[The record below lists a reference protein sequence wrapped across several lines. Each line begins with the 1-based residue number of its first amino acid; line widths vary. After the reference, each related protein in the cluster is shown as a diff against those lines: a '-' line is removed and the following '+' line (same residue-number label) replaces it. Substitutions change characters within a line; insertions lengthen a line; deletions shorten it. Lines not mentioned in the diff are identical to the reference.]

1 MEMGIMDT
9 VTKAGRVILLLIEM
23 VHHLYLMK
31 SAGQHGGR
39 TERIGQIQDS
49 PRAHHHQITCLTM
62 AKVAVQMGTDP
73 VREISS
79 EGHLEV
85 GLEPQMWTLT
95 YLAMGQMEPGEETID
110 LHERGM
116 IDRLGI
122 EMIGRERED
131 ETIIDIMNVIDL
143 TTTNAAE
150 AHELEHAAAV
160 QVQPE
165 TESEFVNESPWILE
179 IGNEIV
185 RFIAGKDIGLRMNQ
199 MISIICMAYLTYR
212 NSSFSKGCEDQPHL
226 MDRKNAWRRRYDYR
240 FVMEGLGGV
249 FDCSLSGFL

>member
-1 MEMGIMDT
+1 MADGVWGQVETVPIQMEMGIMDT

-49 PRAHHHQITCLTM
+49 PRAHH
-62 AKVAVQMGTDP
+62 
-73 VREISS
+73 
-79 EGHLEV
+79 HLEV